1 MPPSTPCS
9 WPGRRP
15 PSPATAP
22 RVRPSR
28 HGTGPGQEAED
39 AEQHQLEPGDRRCP
53 DGHRNIRERLVLE
66 DPGAEQSDAEHDEQC
81 DDQHPTNLIDIDQA
95 CVDRAWAAVSS
106 LPRST
111 GPDPAA

>member
-1 MPPSTPCS
+1 M
-9 WPGRRP
+9 
-15 PSPATAP
+15 
-22 RVRPSR
+22 
-28 HGTGPGQEAED
+28 
-39 AEQHQLEPGDRRCP
+39 
-53 DGHRNIRERLVLE
+53 LE

-95 CVDRAWAAVSS
+95 CVDRARAAVSS